1 MEEKQFITKKYLDK
15 SLNEKLKE
23 HSQVLVEAIDKIVS
37 QRLKEGLE
45 RVEENLKKEINNVQ
59 TLINAYV
66 KTQEDFKQEFV
77 IMKEEMNRIKE
88 ILKEKLGAEV
98 RV

>member
-1 MEEKQFITKKYLDK
+1 MEEKQFITKEYLDK

-45 RVEENLKKEINNVQ
+45 NIEENLKKEINNVQ
-59 TLINAYV
+59 TLIDAYV
-66 KTQEDFKQEFV
+66 KAQEDFKQEFV
-77 IMKEEMNRIKE
+77 IIKEEINRIKE
-88 ILKEKLGAEV
+88 ILKEKLGVEV
-98 RV
+98 RI